1 MEKSDI
7 AYYVGYIVILIM
19 AGVWFLAWTLE
30 AMSLGEAFLFW
41 LLSTGVMLVIIGA
54 IGSSD
59 SRRASTFQITTGLV
73 LAIFVL
79 IMLAVTGDIL
89 GGFVGAAVGIILI
102 GIVGLL
108 MLLRNMKQ
116 GA

>member
-7 AYYVGYIVILIM
+7 GYYVGWIAILIM
-19 AGVWFLAWTLE
+19 AGVWLLVWALE

-41 LLSTGVMLVIIGA
+41 LLSAGVLLVVIGA

-59 SRRASTFQITTGLV
+59 SRRASTFQINTGLV
-73 LAIFVL
+73 LAIIIL
-79 IMLAVTGDIL
+79 IMLGVTSDIL
-89 GGFVGAAVGIILI
+89 GGFVGAAIGIILI

-108 MLLRNMKQ
+108 MLLRNIKL

>member
-7 AYYVGYIVILIM
+7 GYYVSYIAILIM
-19 AGVWFLAWTLE
+19 AGIWLLAWALKT
-30 AMSLGEAFLFW
+30 MSLGEAFLFW
-41 LLSTGVMLVIIGA
+41 LLSVGILLVIIGA
-54 IGSSD
+54 MGSSD
-59 SRRASTFQITTGLV
+59 SKRASTFQITTGLV

-79 IMLAVTGDIL
+79 IMLGVTSDIL
-89 GGFVGAAVGIILI
+89 GGFVGAAIGIILI